1 MRMPDWFRRRKAI
14 CASEC
19 NPSLFLRLL
28 RGQFLIGGILWL
40 AICLFSLVRVI
51 LPGGCFDMDILNFSM
66 ATVLV
71 SEPRLSSLDK
81 MAKDVSTVERFFVEG
96 NVEFAHHISGYALAY
111 QVYDQKGR
119 LLIHSGGM
127 PVGIPA
133 KAPEGSLLM
142 DPRMDPDCGTAC
154 LENYDQLRGWFYDLR
169 DPGGKRWRAFVVRD
183 PVRGLIV
190 QVGEPLWMRWHR
202 VLHMIGGVSA
212 SLAVAYA
219 LLIVMTWFG
228 MRRVLRPVTALAR
241 SISGRPQGSLEPLN
255 PPVVFQETAPLVD
268 EINSLLDGA
277 RQHLQEERG
286 FLADAAHE
294 LRTPLAAVG
303 MQAQVLVLA
312 RTEEGRSSALGELN
326 AGLKRVSHLAQ
337 QLLTSA
343 RVDVR
348 TAGISFKRENLAA
361 LARERAASLSLLAM
375 QKSIELELHAPET
388 LPVEIDRF
396 GIGSVL
402 DNLIDNAIRYTPE
415 GGRIDIRLGR
425 SNDEICLDVCD
436 TGPGIPIAEREKV
449 LQRFYRVPGTLVSG
463 SGLGLSIVRRVV
475 EQHGGRL
482 ELKSG
487 PDGRG
492 LCVHVVLPE
501 QPPGASR

>member
-1 MRMPDWFRRRKAI
+1 MRMSGWLTRGEAP
-14 CASEC
+14 SGC

-28 RGQFLIGGILWL
+28 RGQFLIGGVLWL

-71 SEPRLSSLDK
+71 SEPRISSPDK
-81 MAKDVSTVERFFVEG
+81 MARDVSTVERFFVEG

-111 QVYDQKGR
+111 QVYDQRGR

-142 DPRMDPDCGTAC
+142 DPRMDPDCGKEC
-154 LENYDQLRGWFYDLR
+154 LENYGMVSGWFYDLR
-169 DPGGKRWRAFVVRD
+169 DSGSGKRWRAFVVRD

-190 QVGEPLWMRWHR
+190 RVGEPIGMRWLR

-212 SLAVAYA
+212 SLAVVYV

-228 MRRVLRPVTALAR
+228 MRRVLRPVTELAH
-241 SISGRPQGSLEPLN
+241 SISGRPQGSLEPVSPLL
-255 PPVVFQETAPLVD
+255 VFQETAPLVD
-268 EINSLLDGA
+268 EINSLLDGT

-303 MQAQVLVLA
+303 MQAHALILA
-312 RTEEGRSSALGELN
+312 NTQEGRSSALSELN

-348 TAGISFKRENLAA
+348 RTHASFRQENLAA

-396 GIGSVL
+396 GMGSVF

-425 SNDEICLDVCD
+425 TNEGICLDVCD
-436 TGPGIPIAEREKV
+436 TGPGIPEAEREKV
-449 LQRFYRVPGTLVSG
+449 LQRFYRLPGNLVPG
-463 SGLGLSIVRRVV
+463 SGLGLSIVQRVV
-475 EQHGGRL
+475 ELHGGRL
-482 ELKSG
+482 ELGAG
-487 PDGRG
+487 PEGLG
-492 LCVHVVLPE
+492 LCVHVVLSEEP
-501 QPPGASR
+501 SRVSR